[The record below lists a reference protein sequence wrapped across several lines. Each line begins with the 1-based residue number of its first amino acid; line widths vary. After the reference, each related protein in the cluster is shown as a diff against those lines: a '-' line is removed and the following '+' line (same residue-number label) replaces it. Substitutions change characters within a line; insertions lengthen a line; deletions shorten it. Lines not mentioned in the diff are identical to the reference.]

1 MRFPKGKIETSD
13 SPILAM
19 IFVLPKVSSFRRT
32 LPAFFAVLAFF
43 ACSICSLF
51 SAPLLIVT
59 EAGARAVFK
68 ESGTNATSVVELGRA
83 DADGILLVAEAPT
96 TSGIL
101 LFTHPDAVAPLEFA
115 FVPGETPGKI
125 SPQLKLKPASL
136 LISALPVEEVEIF
149 VNGEHKGRGAVS
161 LGGITP
167 REKITVEARSAR
179 RGVQSRVVS
188 ASPGEMLSVK
198 FDLRGNEV
206 SARPDGQ
213 IVLPELPLVLASQ
226 PGATVRADGAVVEF
240 DNGVLRGL
248 EPGERV
254 IEIFLPWR
262 ERSVCVWRA
271 AMPARS
277 AILPGADVVA
287 APNPV
292 APPSESQSAPAAES
306 VESPAPSGSVAF
318 VIGNRATVSLGAE
331 AGLKDGQPASV
342 FFGDAKEPV
351 RVEVS
356 GVTPKQAI
364 LTLPQGSPMPK
375 SGETCRLSK

>member
-1 MRFPKGKIETSD
+1 
-13 SPILAM
+13 M
-19 IFVLPKVSSFRRT
+19 IFVHPKVSSFCRT
-32 LPAFFAVLAFF
+32 FPALFAVLAFF
-43 ACSICSLF
+43 VCSICSLF

-59 EAGARAVFK
+59 EAGAQVAFR
-68 ESGTNATSVVELGRA
+68 ESGSGATSLVELGRA
-83 DADGILLVAEAPT
+83 DADGILLLSEAPT
-96 TSGIL
+96 LAGVLI
-101 LFTHPDAVAPLEFA
+101 FTHSDAIAPLEFP

-136 LISALPVEEVEIF
+136 LISALPVEEVEVF

-167 REKITVEARSAR
+167 REKITIEARSAR

-277 AILPGADVVA
+277 AMLPGADVVA

-292 APPSESQSAPAAES
+292 RPPSETQAAPAESAEP
-306 VESPAPSGSVAF
+306 PAPSGSVVF

-351 RVEVS
+351 LAEVS
-356 GVTPKQAI
+356 GVTPRQAI
-364 LTLPQGSPMPK
+364 LTLPQDFPMPK
-375 SGETCRLSK
+375 SGDVCRLSK